1 MSKLIV
7 IEGVDSSGKATQTR
21 ILHEKLIQKGLVAN
35 KIEFPNYESTSS
47 DVVKMYLNG
56 DFGKDPE
63 SVNAYAASILF
74 AVDRFATVKNT
85 AKDIFE
91 KSDVVILDRYTTS
104 NMVHQAS
111 KISDIS
117 QKDKFLDWLYDME
130 YKKLTLPEPDLTIF
144 LDMPVEY
151 AKQLMANRANK
162 IDNTMQ
168 KDIHESNDKY
178 LYEAYNNACFVAEK
192 YNWKRICCVQNKK
205 LRTIPD
211 IAEEILNAVLEI
223 L

>member
-7 IEGVDSSGKATQTR
+7 IEGVDSSGKATQSR
-21 ILHEKLIQKGLVAN
+21 ILFEKLTEKGLKVG

-56 DFGKDPE
+56 DFGKDPN

-85 AKDIFE
+85 AKEIFDNN
-91 KSDVVILDRYTTS
+91 DVVIADRYTTS

-111 KISDIS
+111 KISDIREKS
-117 QKDKFLDWLYDME
+117 LFLDWLYDME
-130 YKKLTLPEPDLTIF
+130 YNKLTLPEPDITIF

-151 AKQLMANRANK
+151 AKKLMANRANK
-162 IDNTMQ
+162 IDNSMQ
-168 KDIHESNDKY
+168 KDIHESNDSY
-178 LYEAYNNACFVAEK
+178 LYDAYNNACFVAKK
-192 YNWKRICCVQNKK
+192 YGWNRICCVNGGKV
-205 LRTIPD
+205 RTIPD
-211 IAEEILNAVLEI
+211 IAEEIFDEVIKI

>member
-7 IEGVDSSGKATQTR
+7 IEGVDSSGKATQSQ
-21 ILHEKLIQKGLVAN
+21 ILYEKLIQKGLIAN
-35 KIEFPNYESTSS
+35 KIEFPNYSSTSS

-56 DFGKDPE
+56 DFGKDPQA
-63 SVNAYAASILF
+63 VNAYAASILF

-85 AKDIFE
+85 HRDIFQNG
-91 KSDVVILDRYTTS
+91 DVVIADRYTTS

-111 KISDIS
+111 KISDIR
-117 QKDKFLDWLYDME
+117 QKDIFLDWLYDME
-130 YKKLTLPEPDLTIF
+130 YTKLTLPKPDITIF

-178 LYEAYNNACFVAEK
+178 LYDAYNNACFVAKK
-192 YNWKRICCVQNKK
+192 YNWKWIKCVKDGK
-205 LRTIPD
+205 VRTIED
-211 IAEEILNAVLEI
+211 ISQEIFDAVLNV

>member
-1 MSKLIV
+1 MRNGIYCTGRK
-7 IEGVDSSGKATQTR
+7 TQQR
-21 ILHEKLIQKGLVAN
+21 ILYEKLTQKGFKVG

-56 DFGKDPE
+56 EFGKDPN

-85 AKDIFE
+85 AKDVFE
-91 KSDVVILDRYTTS
+91 NNDIVIADRYTTS

-111 KISDIS
+111 KISDLEEKS
-117 QKDKFLDWLYDME
+117 SFLDWLYDME
-130 YKKLTLPEPDLTIF
+130 YKKLTLPEPDITIF

-151 AKQLMANRANK
+151 AKKLMANRANK

-168 KDIHESNDKY
+168 KDIHESNDQY
-178 LYEAYNNACFVAEK
+178 LYDAYNNACFVAQK
-192 YNWKRICCVQNKK
+192 YNWKRIYCVNNGKV
-205 LRTIPD
+205 RTIPE
-211 IAEEILNAVLEI
+211 IADEIFDEVMKI